1 MVSDWCLQ
9 KVRSKTQ
16 RTSGEG
22 DSDSD
27 DDGSGKKKGQKG
39 RRRKR
44 PGEEGDDGDV
54 SAAHINHDLLQSR
67 YAPNRGPV

>member
-1 MVSDWCLQ
+1 MIGVDLQ

-22 DSDSD
+22 ESDSD

-44 PGEEGDDGDV
+44 TGEEGDDDRDV
-54 SAAHINHDLLQSR
+54 SAAHIKHGLLQSR
-67 YAPNRGPV
+67 CTPNRGPV